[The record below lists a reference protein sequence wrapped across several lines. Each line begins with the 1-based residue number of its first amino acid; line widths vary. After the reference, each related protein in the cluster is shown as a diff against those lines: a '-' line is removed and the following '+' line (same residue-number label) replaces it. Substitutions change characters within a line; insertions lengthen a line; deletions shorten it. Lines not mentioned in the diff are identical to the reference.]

1 MASSDYKKFN
11 REIKGYVDV
20 RYDVKQL
27 SSNDYVYCYYYN
39 VSGRTNNLTN
49 TSYSNSFET
58 IINRRDVT
66 PDYAILKENYTNLDG
81 TRILFNNY
89 RNRDGF
95 ISNETPSSI
104 TTYDE
109 RNIIFEANL
118 TGGIK
123 GLTFYFRG
131 NTIKNANVFLVKS
144 PSNYDTYTIEN
155 NDKEV
160 FFIDASQDNYTSIV
174 IETTEWTDMN
184 APLWIENIDLG
195 ISYRYQGNELIE
207 FEITEQVDKL
217 VEETPS
223 NELRLTI
230 GDYEHLYD
238 PLNPKGI
245 TKFLTEGSEFVPY
258 IGIRTED
265 GSFEYEKMGTFY
277 FDKIDYSDK
286 EVTFTCYNLINK
298 LNKVMIKDT
307 NKSLDSSIFIHSHK
321 LQSRL
326 ENYLNTCYNYDY
338 NISIDNTETMT
349 LSFLKYDSLNVLLQ
363 KMAMIDGIYFVDRDN
378 NITIKNIDKTIKEQ
392 LTKNVLLKD
401 IKYSNI
407 DNKKGIK
414 LLLKQAKSETKASEI
429 VCEYELTKAEEEI
442 CITSDSM
449 NLFGA
454 TATATNVDTIN
465 VISDNFFS
473 IIFLKLTGTVGSK
486 ATITI
491 STQAEY
497 TTNEIELD
505 YGEKNSNIAID
516 NNLYYIRFSNDYS
529 TFIEKIPTYKVEL
542 EYNGNPTIKAG
553 DYIEVESNYG
563 KVPIFVQKHTLKYN
577 GGLSGSIEG
586 VE

>member
-1 MASSDYKKFN
+1 
-11 REIKGYVDV
+11 
-20 RYDVKQL
+20 
-27 SSNDYVYCYYYN
+27 
-39 VSGRTNNLTN
+39 
-49 TSYSNSFET
+49 
-58 IINRRDVT
+58 
-66 PDYAILKENYTNLDG
+66 
-81 TRILFNNY
+81 
-89 RNRDGF
+89 
-95 ISNETPSSI
+95 
-104 TTYDE
+104 
-109 RNIIFEANL
+109 
-118 TGGIK
+118 
-123 GLTFYFRG
+123 
-131 NTIKNANVFLVKS
+131 
-144 PSNYDTYTIEN
+144 
-155 NDKEV
+155 
-160 FFIDASQDNYTSIV
+160 
-174 IETTEWTDMN
+174 
-184 APLWIENIDLG
+184 
-195 ISYRYQGNELIE
+195 
-207 FEITEQVDKL
+207 
-217 VEETPS
+217 
-223 NELRLTI
+223 
-230 GDYEHLYD
+230 
-238 PLNPKGI
+238 
-245 TKFLTEGSEFVPY
+245 
-258 IGIRTED
+258 
-265 GSFEYEKMGTFY
+265 MGTFY

-326 ENYLNTCYNYDY
+326 ENYLNTCYDYDY
-338 NISIDNTETMT
+338 NISIDNTETMI
-349 LSFLKYDSLNVLLQ
+349 LSHLKYDSLNALLQ
-363 KMAMIDGIYFVDRDN
+363 KMAMIDGIYFVDRNN

-414 LLLKQAKSETKASEI
+414 LLDRQTKSETKASEI
-429 VCEYELTKAEEEI
+429 VYEYELTKEEEEI
-442 CITSDSM
+442 CITSNSM

-473 IIFLKLTGTVGSK
+473 IIFLKLTGTVGAK

-497 TTNEIELD
+497 TTNETELD

-516 NNLYYIRFSNDYS
+516 NNLYLALYSNNYS
-529 TFIEKIPTYKVEL
+529 AFIEKIPTYKVEL